1 MTALGL
7 ASEVSDRGAMSYLRE
22 IMNRL
27 RERSG
32 ASQSGH
38 EPPAMPYSP
47 LSERV
52 LEEHLQ
58 TYREHLQAC
67 SDAMLPYEWAWLED
81 HLATLQLSSGQGA
94 MQKVLGGP
102 QRVADLLRE
111 TQCFQA
117 EVRGELSRR
126 GLEPGNRTAPLAA
139 QEHAWELSNP
149 AIRQEWGIDQ
159 ADPLHG

>member
-1 MTALGL
+1 MTPAGL
-7 ASEVSDRGAMSYLRE
+7 ASDVSDRGAMSYLRE

-32 ASQSGH
+32 ASESGP
-38 EPPAMPYSP
+38 EPPAVPYSP

-52 LEEHLQ
+52 LEEHLR
-58 TYREHLQAC
+58 TYRERLQAC

-81 HLATLQLSSGQGA
+81 HLATLQLSSGQEA

-111 TQCFQA
+111 THCFQA

-126 GLEPGNRTAPLAA
+126 GLEHGNRTAPLAA

-149 AIRQEWGIDQ
+149 AIRLEWGIEL
-159 ADPLHG
+159 ADPLPG

>member
-1 MTALGL
+1 
-7 ASEVSDRGAMSYLRE
+7 MSYLRE
-22 IMNRL
+22 IMIRL

-32 ASQSGH
+32 ASESGH
-38 EPPAMPYSP
+38 EPLAVPYSP

-52 LEEHLQ
+52 LVEHLQ
-58 TYREHLQAC
+58 TYRERLQAC

-111 TQCFQA
+111 TRCFQA

-126 GLEPGNRTAPLAA
+126 GLEHGNRTAPLAA

-149 AIRQEWGIDQ
+149 AIRLEWGSEL
-159 ADPLHG
+159 ADPLPG

>member
-1 MTALGL
+1 
-7 ASEVSDRGAMSYLRE
+7 MSYLRE
-22 IMNRL
+22 IMHRL

-32 ASQSGH
+32 ASESGR
-38 EPPAMPYSP
+38 EPAAVAYSP

-52 LEEHLQ
+52 LEEHLHS
-58 TYREHLQAC
+58 YRQCLQSC

-81 HLATLQLSSGQGA
+81 HLATLQLSSGQGS

-111 TQCFQA
+111 TRCFQA
-117 EVRGELSRR
+117 EVRGELERR
-126 GLEPGNRTAPLAA
+126 GLEHGNRTAPLAA

-149 AIRQEWGIDQ
+149 AIRLEWGIEP
-159 ADPLHG
+159 AEPLPG

>member
-1 MTALGL
+1 MTPAGL
-7 ASEVSDRGAMSYLRE
+7 ASDVSDRGAMSYLRE

-27 RERSG
+27 RERSE
-32 ASQSGH
+32 ASESGH
-38 EPPAMPYSP
+38 EPPAVPYSP
-47 LSERV
+47 LSQRV

-58 TYREHLQAC
+58 TYRERLQAC

-81 HLATLQLSSGQGA
+81 HLATLELSSGQEA

-111 TQCFQA
+111 THCFQA

-149 AIRQEWGIDQ
+149 AIRLEWGIEP
-159 ADPLHG
+159 ADPLPG

>member
-1 MTALGL
+1 
-7 ASEVSDRGAMSYLRE
+7 MSYLRE

-27 RERSG
+27 RERSE
-32 ASQSGH
+32 ASESGH
-38 EPPAMPYSP
+38 EPPAVAYSP
-47 LSERV
+47 LSQRV

-58 TYREHLQAC
+58 TYRERLQAC

-81 HLATLQLSSGQGA
+81 HLATLELSNGQEA

-111 TQCFQA
+111 THCFQA

-149 AIRQEWGIDQ
+149 AIRLEWGIEP
-159 ADPLHG
+159 ADPLPG